1 MDNYKLCTCLGA
13 VLSLAG
19 NAFAQES
26 QDPTKLQRPQ
36 KQMNILFVM
45 TDDHAFQALSAY
57 GHPISKLAPTPNLD
71 RIAQNGMLFRN
82 AFVENSISTPSRATL
97 LTGMYSHQHGQTR
110 LGCCLNPNVHFFTEY
125 LQQAGYQTAI
135 FGKWHISADPKG
147 FDTYKIF
154 EDQGEYYNP
163 VFKTPETN
171 GKYIKEEGYA
181 TDLVTDDALNWLVYR
196 DKTKPFCLMVHHKAP
211 HRNWMPDLQ
220 YLELYED
227 IEFPEPKTLFDDYQ
241 TRGNQMKTQELTI
254 ANHLGYAFDLKVAQL
269 QNEPTLDYIK
279 NSFYIAINSMN
290 DKQLRV
296 WNESYDRKNE
306 KFLANRPEGK
316 DLIRWKYQRYIK
328 DYCRTIKSV
337 DVQVGRLL
345 DYLENNGLMDN
356 TLIVYT
362 SDQGF
367 FLGEHGIYDKRFMYE
382 EAFRT
387 PLIIAYPGAYPGAK
401 KGVACEEMVQNIDY
415 APTFLAVAGVDIPG
429 EMPGKSLVPLLKQQ
443 KVEWRDHLY
452 YHFYDYPAVGM
463 VRKHDGVR
471 DKRYKLIH
479 WYGEGYE
486 TDKDIDSWELFDLK
500 KDPTEVKNVYN
511 SPEYKKVQEHLYQ
524 LLQEKRAELKVK
536 E

>member
-1 MDNYKLCTCLGA
+1 MAKKHTMDNYKLYKCLVMGFG
-13 VLSLAG
+13 LSSSALS
-19 NAFAQES
+19 QES
-26 QDPTKLQRPQ
+26 NQR
-36 KQMNILFVM
+36 MNILFVM

-71 RIAQNGMLFRN
+71 RIANNGMLFRK

-97 LTGMYSHQHGQTR
+97 LTGMYSHQHGQTH
-110 LGCCLNPNVHFFTEY
+110 LGYGLKPDVKFFTEY

-135 FGKWHISADPKG
+135 FGKWHLAADPKG

-163 VFKTPETN
+163 GFKTPETN
-171 GKYIKEEGYA
+171 GQYIPEEGYA
-181 TDLVTDDALNWLVYR
+181 TDLTTNAALEWLVYR
-196 DKTKPFCLMVHHKAP
+196 DKNKPFCLMVHHKAP

-220 YLELYED
+220 YLDLYEN
-227 IEFPEPKTLFDDYQ
+227 IEFPEPETLFDDYR
-241 TRGNQMKTQELTI
+241 TRGEQMKTQELTV

-269 QNEPTLDYIK
+269 QNEPALDYIK

-296 WNESYDRKNE
+296 WNESYDRNNKE
-306 KFLANRPEGK
+306 FLANKPEGK
-316 DLIRWKYQRYIK
+316 TLVQWKYQRYIK

-367 FLGEHGIYDKRFMYE
+367 FLGEHGLYDKRFMYE
-382 EAFRT
+382 ESFRT
-387 PLIIAYPGAYPGAK
+387 PLMIAYPGAKRGI
-401 KGVACEEMVQNIDY
+401 VCEKLVQNIDY
-415 APTFLAVAGVDIPG
+415 APTFLDAAGIQVPEG
-429 EMPGKSLVPLLKQQ
+429 MAGKSLLPLLKQE
-443 KVEWRDHLY
+443 KVQWRDHLY
-452 YHFYDYPAVGM
+452 YHFYDYPSVGM
-463 VRKHDGVR
+463 VRKHDGVS
-471 DKRYKLIH
+471 DGRYKLIH
-479 WYGEGYE
+479 WYGKGYQGDE
-486 TDKDIDSWELFDLK
+486 DIDYWELYDLK
-500 KDPTEVKNVYN
+500 KDPVEIKNVYN
-511 SPEYKKVQEHLYQ
+511 KPEYKKIRERLHK
-524 LLQEKRAELKVK
+524 LLSNHRLELKIK